1 MNQQIV
7 SVDWLHENQYRE
19 NLIILDASPK
29 LTASSKVSKHPGL
42 TIALARPFRIKENF
56 SNTESPYPNTI
67 PSAEQFQRGCRELG
81 INHDSE
87 IVIFDNLGIYSSP
100 RVWWLFNLMGHEN
113 VKVLD
118 GGLPK
123 WISNG
128 YETVA
133 DAELEKDYEEGN
145 FKATMQSEYLLSYDD
160 ICANINT
167 NEYLI
172 IDARSAGRYQGT
184 AAEPRKT
191 LQSGK
196 IPNSANVPYQTILED
211 GKFKSAE
218 EIRKIFA
225 QATNDKL
232 HDLPLAYS
240 CGSGMT
246 ACIIMLASEIAGQE
260 SRCLFD
266 GSWTE
271 YAMREGLVK
280 D

>member
-1 MNQQIV
+1 MK
-7 SVDWLHENQYRE
+7 S
-19 NLIILDASPK
+19 
-29 LTASSKVSKHPGL
+29 
-42 TIALARPFRIKENF
+42 
-56 SNTESPYPNTI
+56 
-67 PSAEQFQRGCRELG
+67 
-81 INHDSE
+81 
-87 IVIFDNLGIYSSP
+87 
-100 RVWWLFNLMGHEN
+100 
-113 VKVLD
+113 
-118 GGLPK
+118 
-123 WISNG
+123 
-128 YETVA
+128 
-133 DAELEKDYEEGN
+133 
-145 FKATMQSEYLLSYDD
+145 
-160 ICANINT
+160 
-167 NEYLI
+167 
-172 IDARSAGRYQGT
+172 YQGT

-260 SRCLFD
+260 SRYLFD